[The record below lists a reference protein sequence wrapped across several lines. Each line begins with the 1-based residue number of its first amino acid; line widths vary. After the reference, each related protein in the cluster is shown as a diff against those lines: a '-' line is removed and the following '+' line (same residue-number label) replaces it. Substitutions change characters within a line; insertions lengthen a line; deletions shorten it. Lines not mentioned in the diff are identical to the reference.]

1 MTTPTQYTLFS
12 AEDALSVAKV
22 HPEALVERFS
32 QMHSTE
38 IAELLLSCKNDEQR
52 QALIKH
58 VPDKVLG
65 DTLLELPEGMQEDLL
80 ADFKAD
86 EIGDVVEHLDS
97 DDATDLLQNIEAK
110 VAHAVIESLEPDER
124 REIEPLMAYNEETAG
139 GLMQVELF
147 KVRHD
152 WTVARVMKV
161 LRRWSQDI
169 ENLNYVY
176 IVDDDDRFVSALSLH
191 RLLFVKPKQI
201 ITEVGDASFPRVMAS
216 QDQEEVAKLFDKYD
230 ILAVPVIDEHGV
242 LIGRITADDVIDVIQ
257 EEATED
263 MYRLVGLSDEDDL
276 SEPIGITAWRRGVW
290 LMVNLCTAILASVVI
305 AQFEATISQIVA
317 LAVLMPIVASMGGIA
332 GTQTLT
338 VIVRGIAL
346 GRVTYSNA
354 KRVLWKETTVGLLT
368 GMSFACLIGLIV
380 SLWFPHYGLSLGLVI
395 AAAMFTNLCAAGL
408 AGSLIPLTLQR
419 LKIDPALA
427 SGTILTTVTDI
438 VGFLT
443 FLGLA
448 TIFLL

>member
-1 MTTPTQYTLFS
+1 MTSSTHRSLFS
-12 AEDALSVAKV
+12 SEDALSVAKV
-22 HPEALVERFS
+22 QPTALVARFS

-52 QALIKH
+52 QTLITH
-58 VPDKVLG
+58 IPDSILG

-80 ADFKAD
+80 ADFKAH

-97 DDATDLLQNIEAK
+97 DDATDLLQSIEAK

-124 REIEPLMAYNEETAG
+124 REIEPLMAYHEETAG

-161 LRRWSQDI
+161 LRRWSKDI

-176 IVDDDDRFVSALSLH
+176 IVDDDDRFVSVLSLH

-201 ITEVGDASFPRVMAS
+201 ITEVADASFPRVMAS

-257 EEATED
+257 E
-263 MYRLVGLSDEDDL
+263 
-276 SEPIGITAWRRGVW
+276 
-290 LMVNLCTAILASVVI
+290 
-305 AQFEATISQIVA
+305 
-317 LAVLMPIVASMGGIA
+317 
-332 GTQTLT
+332 
-338 VIVRGIAL
+338 
-346 GRVTYSNA
+346 
-354 KRVLWKETTVGLLT
+354 
-368 GMSFACLIGLIV
+368 
-380 SLWFPHYGLSLGLVI
+380 
-395 AAAMFTNLCAAGL
+395 
-408 AGSLIPLTLQR
+408 
-419 LKIDPALA
+419 
-427 SGTILTTVTDI
+427 
-438 VGFLT
+438 
-443 FLGLA
+443 
-448 TIFLL
+448 